1 MVWGWTFSFSF
12 FLSPLG
18 VWLSSCAVGLWK
30 EPKHFKGKIQ
40 FLVKHWGCVC
50 NQLNLF
56 SFVAALAFSQQ
67 PLSLFPMGSIT
78 FAFCFNFPWTDSFW
92 QGDPHLLLM
101 KLCLSLLLFK
111 HIFVFKFFFLLV
123 WPDQFVRV
131 ILLFGWWLLLAQQT
145 GWAARWIPVVIMQ
158 CWQEGS
164 SWMSSLKECEYVLN
178 IFLY

>member
-111 HIFVFKFFFLLV
+111 HIFVFKFFFSLGMA
-123 WPDQFVRV
+123 WPVCEGYTPLWV
-131 ILLFGWWLLLAQQT
+131 VALAGSTNRMSCQMNPSSYYAMLT
-145 GWAARWIPVVIMQ
+145 GGQ
-158 CWQEGS
+158 
-164 SWMSSLKECEYVLN
+164 
-178 IFLY
+178 